1 MKSKTFKK
9 LTAIMIAV
17 MLVFS
22 MCVTGISASAAA
34 VSDGTRVVYLKPNS
48 NWLQSNARFA
58 VYMFKGAT
66 NTWTDMADEDGDG
79 YYEAT
84 LPEGEWD
91 KVILCRMDPNS
102 TTNGWS
108 TKWNQT
114 LDLDIPD
121 DMNCYTVKDATWD
134 NGGGEW
140 SLYDPEN
147 PPEPPSTE
155 ATEGTT
161 KQVIT
166 GDPDS

>member
-1 MKSKTFKK
+1 MKSRTFKK
-9 LTAIMIAV
+9 LTAMMIAV

-84 LPEGEWD
+84 LPEGE
-91 KVILCRMDPNS
+91 
-102 TTNGWS
+102 
-108 TKWNQT
+108 
-114 LDLDIPD
+114 
-121 DMNCYTVKDATWD
+121 
-134 NGGGEW
+134 
-140 SLYDPEN
+140 
-147 PPEPPSTE
+147 
-155 ATEGTT
+155 
-161 KQVIT
+161 
-166 GDPDS
+166 